1 MRCSKQRSLKTE
13 QAQQRRRRDARGCC
27 GCRSCENS
35 HAVHE
40 NDGNT
45 QMNAIAR
52 DYIYWYV
59 RVQSV
64 FKCMYWSSRS
74 SALMIQRVHL
84 EEHSTR
90 IIITH
95 VHKTSL
101 TFQCLSYPGKSSR
114 FGCRNCAYCYTL
126 YFTTK
131 KQQHM
136 TYSLA
141 SSMGTT
147 LLPQVAGP
155 TMHCKKG

>member
-74 SALMIQRVHL
+74 SALMIQRGHL

-95 VHKTSL
+95 ALKTSL
-101 TFQCLSYPGKSSR
+101 TFQCLSCPERSSR
-114 FGCRNCAYCYTL
+114 FGCHNCAYCYTL
-126 YFTTK
+126 YSEHKT
-131 KQQHM
+131 

-147 LLPQVAGP
+147 LLPQVVGP
-155 TMHCKKG
+155 TMHWKNG

>member
-27 GCRSCENS
+27 GCRSWENS
-35 HAVHE
+35 HAVQG

-45 QMNAIAR
+45 QMNAC

-90 IIITH
+90 IMYT
-95 VHKTSL
+95 KQAL
-101 TFQCLSYPGKSSR
+101 TFQCLSCPGKSSR

-155 TMHCKKG
+155 TMHWKKG